1 MGTRSSIAIKHNNVV
16 RAIYCH
22 WDGYLEHNG
31 YILHQH
37 YQNSVKVNRLISLGH
52 LSVLGEE
59 IGEEI
64 GDGLGKD
71 DPVTESWCIF
81 YGRDRGESGTEFTNF
96 NSEEDWVANMES
108 RGCEY
113 FYLYDSGVW
122 YVSQDGVEGN
132 PLHEVLDELD
142 CSKEAA

>member
-71 DPVTESWCIF
+71 D
-81 YGRDRGESGTEFTNF
+81 
-96 NSEEDWVANMES
+96 
-108 RGCEY
+108 
-113 FYLYDSGVW
+113 
-122 YVSQDGVEGN
+122 
-132 PLHEVLDELD
+132 
-142 CSKEAA
+142 